1 MPSRTVVILSLM
13 LVWIV
18 GFVRH
23 FQVFNGERDNALV
36 LQYLNLCFILKKV
49 VLAFTYLHAM
59 QTSVSYVP
67 INRSCRLV
75 L

>member
-13 LVWIV
+13 LVWII

-36 LQYLNLCFILKKV
+36 LQYLNLSFILKKV
-49 VLAFTYLHAM
+49 VLAFTCYA
-59 QTSVSYVP
+59 
-67 INRSCRLV
+67 N
-75 L
+75 